1 LFRLTKNN
9 NCKGNNGS
17 SIGECYNDNGNG
29 NGNNNNKNGNNG
41 FTLIELLIVL
51 VIIAILA
58 TIIVPRIMF
67 APHKAKETAAVAQ
80 IKNFETALSLYK
92 LQNGTYPTTA
102 QGLKALVK
110 KPVTP
115 PVPKHYQKGGYL
127 SNIPSDPWGNKYI
140 YVSPSKHGS
149 YAIISYGP
157 TGAPG
162 GKGKNAPIE
171 SWKIK

>member
-1 LFRLTKNN
+1 MAILIRLRRIKSLKDKYFYKFKSLSKALNS
-9 NCKGNNGS
+9 NG
-17 SIGECYNDNGNG
+17 
-29 NGNNNNKNGNNG
+29 G

-80 IKNFETALSLYK
+80 IKNFETALALYK
-92 LQNGTYPTTA
+92 LQSGNYPTTA
-102 QGLKALVK
+102 QGLEALVK
-110 KPVTP
+110 KPDIP
-115 PVPKHYQKGGYL
+115 PIPKHYQKGGYL
-127 SNIPSDPWGNKYI
+127 SHIPDDPWGNKYI
-140 YVSPSKHGS
+140 YISPSKHGA

-162 GKGKNAPIE
+162 GKGKDAPIE

>member
-1 LFRLTKNN
+1 MYARLSKNMR
-9 NCKGNNGS
+9 K
-17 SIGECYNDNGNG
+17 YA
-29 NGNNNNKNGNNG
+29 NNNKLLNSKDG

-80 IKNFETALSLYK
+80 IKNFETALALYK
-92 LQNGTYPTTA
+92 LQNGAYPTTA
-102 QGLKALVK
+102 QGLEALVK
-110 KPVTP
+110 KPVIP
-115 PVPKHYQKGGYL
+115 PIPKHFQKGGYL
-127 SNIPSDPWGNKYI
+127 SRIPDDPWGNKYI
-140 YVSPSKHGS
+140 YISPSKHGS

-162 GKGKNAPIE
+162 GKGKDAPIE

>member
-1 LFRLTKNN
+1 MYARLSKNMR
-9 NCKGNNGS
+9 K
-17 SIGECYNDNGNG
+17 YA
-29 NGNNNNKNGNNG
+29 NNNKLLNSKDG

-80 IKNFETALSLYK
+80 IKNFETALALYK
-92 LQNGTYPTTA
+92 LQSGNYPTTA
-102 QGLKALVK
+102 QGLEALVK
-110 KPVTP
+110 KPVIP
-115 PVPKHYQKGGYL
+115 PIPKHFQKGGYL
-127 SNIPSDPWGNKYI
+127 SRIPDDPWGNKYI
-140 YVSPSKHGS
+140 YISPSKHGS

-162 GKGKNAPIE
+162 GKGKDAPIE

>member
-1 LFRLTKNN
+1 MNN
-9 NCKGNNGS
+9 SRKLNKLNYFCRS
-17 SIGECYNDNGNG
+17 SND
-29 NGNNNNKNGNNG
+29 NG

-80 IKNFETALSLYK
+80 IKNFETALAIFK
-92 LQNGTYPTTA
+92 LQNGFYPTTA
-102 QGLKALVK
+102 QGLKSLVK
-110 KPVTP
+110 KPTIP
-115 PVPKHYQKGGYL
+115 PIPKHYQKEGYL
-127 SNIPSDPWGNKYI
+127 SHIPLDPWGNKYI
-140 YVSPSKHGS
+140 YISPSKHGS

-162 GKGKNAPIE
+162 GTGKNAPIE
-171 SWKIK
+171 SWQIK